1 MMLKRGGVE
10 QNPGPIACRG
20 RLNNSSTMENVPNM
34 TEGQKQQTIEIEE
47 SEEEEA

>member
-10 QNPGPIACRG
+10 QNPGPIACRR
-20 RLNNSSTMENVPNM
+20 RLNNRSTMENMPNM
-34 TEGQKQQTIEIEE
+34 TEGQKQQTIEIGE